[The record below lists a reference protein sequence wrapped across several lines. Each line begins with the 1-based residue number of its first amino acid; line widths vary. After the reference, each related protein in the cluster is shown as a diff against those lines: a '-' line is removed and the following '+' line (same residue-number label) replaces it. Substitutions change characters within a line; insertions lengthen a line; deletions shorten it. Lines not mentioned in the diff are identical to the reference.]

1 MTIPPQMTALLLAV
15 PVKDLVN
22 AKQRLVPALA
32 PHERRELARAML
44 EDVLAAVV
52 AALPGA
58 VFVVTTDPDVQAM
71 ARAAGAE
78 CLIESANRGHTA
90 AVAFA
95 QREAMARGASRFLT
109 LPGDVPCATPQE
121 IAALCGA
128 IEETPGVVFVPSRSG
143 LGTNA
148 ALLAPPDVIPLT
160 FGEPSFENHLKTA
173 RGAGLAPR
181 VLELPGIGLDVDA
194 PDDLPLILERGPAT
208 RSARLLR
215 GFTSGARPTGAR

>member
-1 MTIPPQMTALLLAV
+1 MTLLLAV

-22 AKQRLVPALA
+22 AKQRLIPALS
-32 PHERRELARAML
+32 PSERRELARAML
-44 EDVLAAVV
+44 EDVLDAAA

-58 VFVVTTDPDVQAM
+58 VLVVTTDPEVQAV
-71 ARAAGAE
+71 ARARGVE
-78 CLIESANRGHTA
+78 CLTESANRGHTA

-95 QREAMARGASRFLT
+95 QREAVTRGAARFLT
-109 LPGDVPCATPQE
+109 IPGDVPCVTAQE
-121 IAALCGA
+121 ILALCGA
-128 IEETPGVVFVPSRSG
+128 LEEAPGVVFVPSRSG

-148 ALLAPPDVIPLT
+148 ALLAPPDAILLT

-173 RGAGLAPR
+173 RAAGLTPQ

-194 PDDLPLILERGPAT
+194 PDDLPVLLERGPST

-215 GFTSGARPTGAR
+215 RFPAGARSAGTR